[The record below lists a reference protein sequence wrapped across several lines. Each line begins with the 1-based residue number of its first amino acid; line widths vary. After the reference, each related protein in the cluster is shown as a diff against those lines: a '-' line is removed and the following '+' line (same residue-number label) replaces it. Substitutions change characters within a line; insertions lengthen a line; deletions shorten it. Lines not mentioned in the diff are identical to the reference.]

1 LLTVLLAISSSAADY
16 LENQGLSGARKRS
29 AEDEDSEDSDSS
41 SSSGSRSLGS
51 QDTPPNKMS
60 GNNKSASKKPPTPA
74 KGEASAKPSTK
85 TGDSE
90 VDTLTSRMKSLQ
102 LSKSRDWGFSFTGP
116 LPYFWWSYNY
126 GGVRHLK
133 MEVLMGLTPWH
144 QDIQPTVSESG
155 EYLIVYCK
163 LPDFFLNVG
172 RLFGYY
178 HHEVNDAPTFAE
190 SDAMFAQGV
199 EATREIKALLEAH
212 GGAQT
217 ATCIKLPF
225 KVLANFTD
233 PYHPDETGTGF
244 GLRSYV
250 HEKNPVGGNLRF
262 TVLSVTMQDAKAV
275 RVKASL
281 DHANAPTDADVMNRF
296 A

>member
-1 LLTVLLAISSSAADY
+1 
-16 LENQGLSGARKRS
+16 
-29 AEDEDSEDSDSS
+29 
-41 SSSGSRSLGS
+41 
-51 QDTPPNKMS
+51 MS
-60 GNNKSASKKPPTPA
+60 SKKKAPTPA
-74 KGEASAKPSTK
+74 KEKPAIAKASSGSK

-90 VDTLTSRMKSLQ
+90 VDTLTSRLKSLQ
-102 LSKSRDWGFSFTGP
+102 LSKSRDFGFDFTGP

-133 MEVLMGLTPWH
+133 MEILMGLTPWH

-163 LPDFFLNVG
+163 LPDYFLNVG

-178 HHEVNDAPTFAE
+178 HHEVNDAPTFQE
-190 SDAMFAQGV
+190 QDAMFAQGV
-199 EATREIKALLEAH
+199 EATREIKNTLEAH
-212 GGAQT
+212 GGAKS
-217 ATCIKLPF
+217 ATCIKLPY
-225 KVLANFTD
+225 KVLANFID
-233 PYHPDETGTGF
+233 PYHPDGQNTGF
-244 GLRSYV
+244 GLRSYR
-250 HEKNPVGGNLRF
+250 HENNPVGQNLRF

-281 DHANAPTDADVMNRF
+281 DHADAPTNADMMNRY